1 MKLIQR
7 SHRRVAIA
15 FLLAAAPAMASPAGA
30 RPRRPPAR
38 SQAAAPP
45 AHELRLAGLQQ
56 PVEILKDRWGIAHI
70 YAKNEHDLFF
80 AQGYNVASDRM
91 FQLEMWRRQATGTV
105 AEILGRKELDRD
117 IGTRLFQFRGDMT
130 EELSWYHPDGA
141 AIVQAFV
148 DGINA
153 YILRTERH
161 PELLTPEF
169 RMLGIKPGLWTP
181 AVVVSRFNGLL
192 GNINQELNL
201 GLAVRAIGAGKVKD
215 LENFQPANPDLTLD
229 PAIDQS
235 LLSKRILALYNA
247 FRTPIHFTP
256 DELAPAYRG
265 NSKLA
270 ARLNDSAGAPS
281 ALELSRQLE
290 EIGSNNWVVSGRLTP
305 TGFPMMAN
313 DPHRVQETPALRYWV
328 HLVAP
333 GWDVIGS
340 GEPALPGVSI
350 GHNESGAWGLT
361 IFGTDME
368 DLYVYETNPANPL
381 EYKYRGGWEAM
392 RVIRETIPVKGEAPV
407 AVELKYT
414 RHGPVV
420 FEDPIHHKAY
430 AVRAAWLETGA
441 APYLAS
447 LRMDQARNW
456 REFRDACRYSR
467 VPAEN
472 MVWADTSGNIGYQAV
487 GIAPLR
493 PNWSGLVPVPG
504 DGRYEWDGYLPILAL
519 PHVLN
524 PAKGFWNTSNN
535 FLIPPGWPYAEAL
548 HYQWADPY
556 RADRVAEVL
565 GSGRLFTVADMVRL
579 QNDVLSLPAR
589 SLVPLLGDLP
599 VSSAASQQAQ
609 ARLLR
614 WNYVLDQDSVPA
626 GIYEMWQRS
635 LQRNARALL
644 VPKQALPFIG
654 YLPLAKIV
662 DALYAPDGRFGA
674 DPIAGRNELLAK
686 SLDEAVATLTSRFGP
701 DMSKWEL
708 GVYHHALIRHPLGP
722 ALAPALQAK
731 FDVGDL
737 PRGGDAYTIN
747 ATGGGD
753 NQTAGGSFKIV
764 ADTGDWDDS
773 VGLNNPGQ
781 SGDVASPH
789 YRDLYPLW
797 ARGKYFPIFFSR
809 SKVES
814 VTEST
819 LELEPGAAANG
830 AGAKR

>member
-1 MKLIQR
+1 MNHIQA
-7 SHRRVAIA
+7 SYRRLAIV
-15 FLLAAAPAMASPAGA
+15 FLLGALQAAASPAQA
-30 RPRRPPAR
+30 TPRSPAAGE
-38 SQAAAPP
+38 QAAAASTPTL
-45 AHELRLAGLQQ
+45 HLAGLRQ
-56 PVEILKDRWGIAHI
+56 PVQILKDRWGIAHI
-70 YAKNEHDLFF
+70 YAKDEHDLFF
-80 AQGYNVASDRM
+80 AQGYNVASDRL

-105 AEILGRKELDRD
+105 AEILGRKELNRD
-117 IGTRLFQFRGDMT
+117 IGTRLFEFRGDMAQ
-130 EELSWYHPDGA
+130 ELAWYHPDGA

-153 YILRTERH
+153 YIRRTERH

-169 RMLGIKPGLWTP
+169 RMLDIKPGLWTP
-181 AVVVSRFNGLL
+181 AVVISRFNGLL
-192 GNINQELNL
+192 GNINEEMNL
-201 GLAVRAIGAGKVKD
+201 ALAVRAIGAGKVKA
-215 LENFQPANPDLTLD
+215 LENFQPANPDLTMD
-229 PAIDQS
+229 PSIDQS
-235 LLSKRILALYNA
+235 LLSKQILALYNA

-265 NSKLA
+265 NSNLA
-270 ARLNDSAGAPS
+270 ARLSADLDEPS
-281 ALELSRQLE
+281 SLELGRQRE
-290 EIGSNNWVVSGRLTP
+290 EIGSNNWVVSGRLTS
-305 TGFPMMAN
+305 TGFPMMIN
-313 DPHRVQETPALRYWV
+313 DPHRVQETPSLRYWV

-333 GWDVIGS
+333 GWDVIGG

-350 GHNESGAWGLT
+350 GHNEHGAWGLT

-368 DLYVYETNPANPL
+368 DLYVYDTNPTNPL
-381 EYKYRGGWEAM
+381 EYKYRGEWEM
-392 RVIRETIPVKGEAPV
+392 MKVIRETIPVKGGAPV
-407 AVELKYT
+407 PVELKYT
-414 RHGPVV
+414 RHGPLV
-420 FEDPIHHKAY
+420 FEDTTHHKAY
-430 AVRAAWLETGA
+430 AVRAAWLEIGG

-447 LRMDQARNW
+447 LRMDQAGNW
-456 REFRDACRYSR
+456 QQFREACSYSR

-472 MVWADTSGNIGYQAV
+472 MVWADTDGNNGYQAV

-535 FLIPPGWPYAEAL
+535 FLIPPGWPYKQAL

-589 SLVPLLGDLP
+589 SLVPLLGDSP
-599 VSSAASQQAQ
+599 DSKVESQQAQ
-609 ARLLR
+609 ARLLH
-614 WNYVLDQDSVPA
+614 WNYVMAKDSVAA

-635 LQRNARALL
+635 VIRDARDLL
-644 VPKQALPFIG
+644 VPKEAWPYIG
-654 YLPLAKIV
+654 YLPLTAIV
-662 DALYAPDGRFGA
+662 SALYAPDGRFGA
-674 DPIAGRNELLAK
+674 DPIAGRNALLTK
-686 SLDEAVATLTSRFGP
+686 SLDEAVAELTKRFGV
-701 DMSKWEL
+701 DMSHWTL
-708 GVYHHALIRHPLGP
+708 GAYHHALIRHPLGA
-722 ALAPALQAK
+722 ALAPALEAK

-737 PRGGDAYTIN
+737 PRGGDAYTID
-747 ATGGGD
+747 ATGGAD

-764 ADTGDWDDS
+764 ADTGDWDQS
-773 VGLNNPGQ
+773 LGLNNPGQ

-814 VTEST
+814 VAEST
-819 LELEPGAAANG
+819 LELEPAAAAGAAG
-830 AGAKR
+830 AGR